1 MDVSE
6 VRISKEIREAIC
18 AALPEAEERI
28 SWSMPTYWKGQ
39 RMDQDVLYFFDG
51 KPEALP
57 LYEAFEEKVFS
68 EVDGVKVKVQKTQ
81 IAFSNRHNFA
91 FISFLP
97 VRKAKERPEVYIVV
111 TFGLGYCLES
121 PRIDA
126 AVEPYPGRWTHHVLI
141 SGTGEVD
148 DELIGWVKEAAAF
161 SDGKR

>member
-1 MDVSE
+1 MD
-6 VRISKEIREAIC
+6 RE
-18 AALPEAEERI
+18 
-28 SWSMPTYWKGQ
+28 
-39 RMDQDVLYFFDG
+39 VLYFFDR

-57 LYEAFEEKVFS
+57 LYEAFEQKVLS
-68 EVDGVKVKVQKTQ
+68 QVDSVKVKVQKTQ

-91 FISFLP
+91 FVSFLP

-111 TFGLGYCLES
+111 TFGLGYHVES
-121 PRIDA
+121 SRIDG

-161 SDGKR
+161 SAGKR